1 MDLRRGT
8 VENPTVVA
16 ACRGR
21 PLDGGRRDREHRQP
35 VNLLLVDPAEL
46 ASDGT
51 CTLRDRRA
59 LHVRTVLGASVGERV
74 RAGVVGGGI
83 GSAELLA
90 DDGTA
95 ITLRLALTEP
105 APAPLPIELVLAVPR
120 PKVLTRVVEAAAA
133 FGVARI
139 ELTNAWRVDKS
150 YLRSPRLAPEALALA
165 ARLGA
170 EQGATTHL
178 PVIAIHHRLMALLDA
193 RWPGPPAVGLDV
205 RSPGPPAV
213 ELDVRSPA
221 PPAVKLIA
229 HPGAPTIETAVPRGD
244 APIALAIGP
253 EGGWIAR
260 EVDTFVA
267 RGFAPVSLGAQI
279 LRVETAVAAALGQL
293 VLLQRL
299 APIAGVITGD

>member
-1 MDLRRGT
+1 M
-8 VENPTVVA
+8 
-16 ACRGR
+16 
-21 PLDGGRRDREHRQP
+21 
-35 VNLLLVDPAEL
+35 NLLLVDPAEL

-59 LHVRTVLGASVGERV
+59 LHVRTVLGAGVGERV
-74 RAGVVGGGI
+74 RAGVVGGGV
-83 GSAELLA
+83 GNAELLA
-90 DDGTA
+90 DDGAA
-95 ITLRLALTEP
+95 ITLRLAITEP

-150 YLRSPRLAPEALALA
+150 YLRSPRLAPDALAHA

-178 PVIAIHHRLMALLDA
+178 PAITVHHRLMALLDA
-193 RWPGPPAVGLDV
+193 RWPASPVVTVDRPPP
-205 RSPGPPAV
+205 S
-213 ELDVRSPA
+213 
-221 PPAVKLIA
+221 PPAVKLVA
-229 HPGAPTIETAVPRGD
+229 HPGAPPIETAVPRGD
-244 APIALAIGP
+244 GLIVLAIGP

-260 EVDTFVA
+260 EVDTFIA
-267 RGFAPVSLGAQI
+267 RGFAPVSLGAPI

-299 APIAGVITGD
+299 LPPGPLGPP

>member
-1 MDLRRGT
+1 
-8 VENPTVVA
+8 
-16 ACRGR
+16 
-21 PLDGGRRDREHRQP
+21 
-35 VNLLLVDPAEL
+35 VNLLLVDPTEL

-59 LHVRTVLGASVGERV
+59 LHVRTVLGAGVGERV

-83 GSAELLA
+83 GNAELLA

-95 ITLRLALTEP
+95 ITLRLAITEP

-120 PKVLTRVVEAAAA
+120 PKVLTRVIEAAAA

-150 YLRSPRLAPEALALA
+150 YLRSPRLAPDALALA
-165 ARLGA
+165 ARIGA

-178 PVIAIHHRLMALLDA
+178 PAISIHHRLMALLDA
-193 RWPGPPAVGLDV
+193 RWPSPPAVTLDGPP
-205 RSPGPPAV
+205 PGPSAVTLDGPRPAPSV
-213 ELDVRSPA
+213 VILDGLRPGAPGATLDALWSG
-221 PPAVKLIA
+221 PPAVKLVA
-229 HPGAPTIETAVPRGD
+229 HPGAPPIETAVSRGD
-244 APIALAIGP
+244 GPIVLAIGP

-260 EVDTFVA
+260 EVDTFIA
-267 RGFAPVSLGAQI
+267 RGFAPVSLGAPI

-299 APIAGVITGD
+299 LRLGPL